1 MPIKA
6 VLDAEGWGGLDES
19 LQDLYTKDRGGRY
32 VLDAEGVDDLPSVQ
46 GLVTTLNK
54 YKEVA
59 PSAHGL
65 QAKLAALDELEGFG
79 ELDLTADEVS
89 EKLQRLDE
97 LEATGDGDL
106 DEKIAALRETY
117 EGQKAALSKKLQKDL
132 DAKDTEIAQRDAFI
146 EKLLVDN
153 QLDAALDE
161 AGIIPETK
169 RGVKALIK
177 EDHKP
182 KVVRNGDGYEA
193 VVSTELGDVS
203 INDFV
208 GSWAKSDAADPYMP
222 ASGNNGTGSGSG
234 RGPRGSRGGANP
246 FAKDTRN
253 ITEQMRL
260 MKENPD
266 QARMLAAEAGVRL
279 PKVDAA

>member
-6 VLDAEGWGGLDES
+6 VLDKEGWSSLDET
-19 LQDLYTKDRGGRY
+19 LQGLYTEAKDGRY
-32 VLDAEGVDDLPSVQ
+32 LLDAEGVDDLPNVQ

-54 YKEVA
+54 YKEVS

-65 QAKLAALDELEGFG
+65 KQKLDRLEELEGFG
-79 ELDLTADEVS
+79 ELDLSPSDIT

-106 DEKIAALRETY
+106 DEKIEALRETY
-117 EGQKAALSKKLQKDL
+117 EGQKAALAKKLQKEL
-132 DAKDTEIAQRDAFI
+132 DGKDTEIAQRDAFI
-146 EKLLVDN
+146 AKLLVDN

-182 KVVRNGDGYEA
+182 KVVRDGDGYEA

-203 INDFV
+203 ISDFV
-208 GSWAKSDAADPYMP
+208 ASWVKSDEADAYMP
-222 ASGNNGTGSGSG
+222 ASGNNGTGSSSG
-234 RGPRGSRGGANP
+234 RGARGGRSGTNP
-246 FAKDTRN
+246 FAKDTKN

-260 MKENPD
+260 TKENPD
-266 QARMLAAEAGVRL
+266 QARILAAEAGVRL
-279 PKVDAA
+279 PKIDAA